1 MRIVFMGTPD
11 FAVPSLRKIESSG
24 HDVQLVVT
32 QPDRPAGRGRK
43 LTAPPVKLAALELG
57 IPIHQPE
64 TVNTDEF
71 AQRLNALEPEVL
83 VVVAFGQILKQRLLD
98 IPSHGAVNAHASLL
112 PDYRGVAPIN
122 WVIVNGESETG
133 VTTMYMAKKV
143 DAGEIILSRSTPIA
157 PDETAGELYER
168 LSEMSGDLLVTT
180 LALIERGE
188 APRIPQGEPR
198 IGYARKLKKE
208 DGEIDWARDARAVA
222 SHIRGMTPWPGA
234 YTWFRGKTLL
244 VTRAKLVP
252 MPRPEERISG
262 GGESPPG
269 TGESAS
275 GVDDPPATGRPGEV
289 LSISDA
295 GIEVATEDGAVL
307 LTGVKPEGKREM
319 TGAEFARGYRPEPGT
334 CPFERPDA

>member
-11 FAVPSLRKIESSG
+11 FAVPSLRRIKSSG
-24 HDVQLVVT
+24 HDVCLVVT

-43 LTAPPVKLAALELG
+43 LTAPPVKLAALELD
-57 IPIHQPE
+57 ILVHQPE

-71 AQRLNALEPEVL
+71 ALRLEALKPDVL
-83 VVVAFGQILKQRLLD
+83 VVIAFGQILKQRLLD

-133 VTTMYMAKKV
+133 VTTMYMARKV
-143 DAGEIILSRSTPIA
+143 DAGEIILSRSTPIE

-168 LSEMSGDLLVTT
+168 LSEMSGDLLVAT
-180 LALIERGE
+180 LALIKRGE

-208 DGEIDWARDARAVA
+208 DGEIVWARDARAVA
-222 SHIRGMTPWPGA
+222 DHIRGMTPWPGA
-234 YTWFRGKTLL
+234 YTWFRGKALL
-244 VTRAKLVP
+244 VTRARLVP
-252 MPRPEERISG
+252 V
-262 GGESPPG
+262 PG
-269 TGESAS
+269 PVESAA
-275 GVDDPPATGRPGEV
+275 GVDEPPATGRPGEI
-289 LSISDA
+289 LAISDA
-295 GIEVATEDGAVL
+295 GIEVAAEGGAVL

-334 CPFERPDA
+334 CPFERSDA